1 MTRLALLLLCG
12 CFISPVVPFGGG
24 KSAKEAQHDQAAAL
38 TPPLLA
44 TEPRFE
50 GKLRT
55 AKIRVWA
62 DDQYRAQNVR
72 WQRTFGEQLAYAN
85 AVLEGSFGVHLDADY
100 REWPRHAPAATLED
114 SLVALAHQDPGDGVL
129 AVVGLTSSL
138 GLVSATFDKLGVANL
153 PGRHIILRGYADLE
167 ERRAIEIELRDL
179 HADERASLLEARR
192 RHKMAA
198 VLLHELGH
206 NLGVPHELA
215 ADTIMN
221 ATYSAH
227 AAAFSDD
234 ARTTMLRSLEDRLG
248 GRTPGA
254 VVEDRAP
261 ALTLE
266 VAASGD
272 VVLGGRTLGGGEVDD
287 MLRAAYG
294 HGPETQVV
302 IRAAKGAPHEAV
314 IRVIE
319 RGRAIGLHRFA
330 IAAGSD
336 P

>member
-1 MTRLALLLLCG
+1 MRLALVLLCG
-12 CFISPVVPFGGG
+12 CFVSPVVPFGAG
-24 KSAKEAQHDQAAAL
+24 KSPTEAQHARATEL

-50 GKLRT
+50 GTLRT

-62 DDQYRAQNVR
+62 DDEYRAQNVH

-85 AVLEGSFGVHLDADY
+85 SVLEGSFGVHLDAEY

-114 SLVALAHQDPGDGVL
+114 SLAVLARQDPGDGVL

-138 GLVSATFDKLGVANL
+138 GLVSATFDKLGVASL
-153 PGRHIILRGYADLE
+153 PGRHIVLRGYADLE
-167 ERRAIEIELRDL
+167 ERRAIELELRDL
-179 HADERASLLEARR
+179 HADERETLLEARR

-206 NLGVPHELA
+206 NLGVPHEPA

-221 ATYSAH
+221 AMYSAH

-234 ARTTMLRSLEDRLG
+234 ARVTMLHALEERLG
-248 GRTPGA
+248 GRVPGA
-254 VVEDRAP
+254 PVDDRAP

-272 VVLGGRTLGGGEVDD
+272 VVLGGRTLDRSEVDD
-287 MLRAAYG
+287 MLRAAYE

-302 IRAAKGAPHEAV
+302 IRAAKGAPHAAV
-314 IRVIE
+314 IDVIE